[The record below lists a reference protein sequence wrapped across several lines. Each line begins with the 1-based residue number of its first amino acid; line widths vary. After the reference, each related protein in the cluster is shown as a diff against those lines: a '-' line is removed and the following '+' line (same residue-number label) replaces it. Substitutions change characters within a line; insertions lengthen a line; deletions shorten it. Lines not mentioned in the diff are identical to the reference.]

1 MIATAP
7 PKTSR
12 DRRLTGLLGLAILLF
27 LAAVA
32 SVAIGTLS
40 LSPGEVWHALVDPTG
55 SVADGIVR
63 ESRVPRTVLG
73 ISVGIALGMAGALI
87 QGHTRNPLADPG
99 LLGLN
104 AGAAFLVV
112 LSMYYLGLSM
122 PGQYVWFALA
132 GSFLA
137 SIVVFGIASIGGG
150 SASPLT
156 LALAGAAVTFC
167 LQALTNA
174 FLLRDV
180 TSLDAY
186 RFWVVGSI
194 TGRNIDVFWDVAPF
208 LLLGLILALANTPA
222 LNVMNL
228 GDDVARALGSN
239 IALNRAVG
247 LLAITLLAGAAT
259 AACGPIA
266 FVGLVV
272 PHVAR
277 AITGPDYRWLVPYA
291 GLIGAVLVLVAD
303 VIGRVVIMPS
313 ELHVGIVLALIGG
326 PFFIAVVRRRKLVAL

>member
-1 MIATAP
+1 MILTAP
-7 PKTSR
+7 RSSTRS
-12 DRRLTGLLGLAILLF
+12 RRLAGLSILSGLVV
-27 LAAVA
+27 LAAIA
-32 SVAIGTLS
+32 SVSIGTLS
-40 LSPGEVWHALVDPTG
+40 LSPAEVWHALVDPTG
-55 SVADGIVR
+55 TVADGIVR
-63 ESRVPRTVLG
+63 QSRIPRTVLG
-73 ISVGIALGMAGALI
+73 LSVGFALGMAGALI

-122 PGQYVWFALA
+122 PGQYVWFALLGA
-132 GSFLA
+132 FLA
-137 SIVVFGIASIGGG
+137 SVVVFGIASIGGG
-150 SASPLT
+150 GASPLT

-180 TSLDAY
+180 TSLDSY

-194 TGRNIDVFWDVAPF
+194 TGRDLAVFWDVAP
-208 LLLGLILALANTPA
+208 LLLAGTLLALANTPA

-239 IALNRAVG
+239 IVANRAVG

-266 FVGLVV
+266 FVGLIV

-291 GLIGAVLVLVAD
+291 GLIGAVLVVVAD